1 MLGWITVWLLLG
13 LMAAACKVELF
24 LVGVDLDIAEARL
37 GSGGWFTSS
46 PAEEPWAS
54 VAWALCLW
62 AWAL

>member
-1 MLGWITVWLLLG
+1 
-13 LMAAACKVELF
+13 MAAACKVELF

-54 VAWALCLW
+54 VAWAL
-62 AWAL
+62 AEAT